1 MDQAIISCLE
11 GLASKH
17 PEHEERLEKGRISF
31 PLAPS
36 VNERLKWKVDN
47 NGKESVT
54 EWRICEELKKTRC
67 TVTEDDPSNNPL
79 ILELKPITGRTH
91 QLRVH
96 CAHVGS
102 GIEGDSLYGAT
113 KMEFDP
119 HSHGKLKLHAWKLV
133 FPHPDHR
140 KGTWSWSKI
149 EPNQPQKPRFGIIGP
164 WFDFDHENWSKNF
177 SRKILLRRPL
187 FLHNFQNSR
196 YLSRN

>member
-1 MDQAIISCLE
+1 MVFAKNQATASLLSKAWRERDQV
-11 GLASKH
+11 SKH
-17 PEHEERLEKGRISF
+17 YLAVVREWPPYHEERLEKGRISF

-54 EWRICEELKKTRC
+54 EWRICEELKETRC
-67 TVTEDDPSNNPL
+67 AVTEDDPSNNPL

-119 HSHGKLKLHAWKLV
+119 HSQGKLKLHAWKLV

-140 KGTWSWSKI
+140 QGLCEFRCYPTWDEWGKKKSSVLVTA
-149 EPNQPQKPRFGIIGP
+149 PR
-164 WFDFDHENWSKNF
+164 
-177 SRKILLRRPL
+177 
-187 FLHNFQNSR
+187 
-196 YLSRN
+196 